1 MFEDLDHE
9 RAGFRVMGTPLAEL
23 SRDDLERALV
33 FAALEWR
40 RQRAERMDDMLNESK
55 RLIGRRWGQP

>member
-33 FAALEWR
+33 FAALRNRSLLEEAIR
-40 RQRAERMDDMLNESK
+40 SFDK
-55 RLIGRRWGQP
+55 RGIWL